1 MADAR
6 PQYQILVVEDT
17 IPMAKLTIMTLQR
30 GGFETIFHAEDGET
44 AIEFLENNEPDLI
57 LLDLNLPGISGWGVM
72 EFMESKYSAVIIPV
86 IVTTAMGDSA
96 NRVVGKLQ
104 NVYKYMVKP
113 FTPHDLIESVED
125 ALNI

>member
-1 MADAR
+1 MADGR

-17 IPMAKLTIMTLQR
+17 LPMAKLTMMTLQR

-44 AIEFLENNEPDLI
+44 AIEFLENNAPDLI

-72 EFMESKYSAVIIPV
+72 EFMESKHGSGNIPV

-113 FTPHDLIESVED
+113 FTPHDLIESVEE